1 MSSLDTLHRHL
12 RQCRLCA
19 EAGHDIVPGAV
30 FSAGMAPRVLLI
42 GQAPGVTEVT
52 AKRPFNASSG
62 QRLFAWLGEAGWE
75 EGAFRATHYMTAVT
89 KCYPGKSQTGKGDRV
104 PSPAEQ
110 ALCRPYLE
118 QEIRLVNPRLIILVG
133 KLAMQLLYPA
143 KLTLKEVIGTAAYF
157 PPSALLADPLSLDLA
172 LARQV
177 SQFGG
182 EGDGRYVVP
191 LPHPSGASLWPN
203 LPANKALIGRALSL
217 LADVRTAWGL

>member
-1 MSSLDTLHRHL
+1 
-12 RQCRLCA
+12 
-19 EAGHDIVPGAV
+19 
-30 FSAGMAPRVLLI
+30 
-42 GQAPGVTEVT
+42 
-52 AKRPFNASSG
+52 
-62 QRLFAWLGEAGWE
+62 
-75 EGAFRATHYMTAVT
+75 
-89 KCYPGKSQTGKGDRV
+89 
-104 PSPAEQ
+104 
-110 ALCRPYLE
+110 LE

-157 PPSALLADPLSLDLA
+157 PPTALLADPLSLDLA

-182 EGDGRYVVP
+182 ERDGRYVVP